1 MSFLLFVKVTAET
14 PKNKEHHKGM
24 LNMGAE
30 NYLSLPE
37 PNLEVFPGE
46 LNPPGSRAER
56 AGWAWCPDKDRAR
69 RGEGQASARRKARR
83 EPSSKGGGAVG
94 GRREKAGA
102 LMLAD
107 RNRASPRIS
116 R

>member
-1 MSFLLFVKVTAET
+1 MSFLLFAKVTAET

-46 LNPPGSRAER
+46 LKPPGSRAER
-56 AGWAWCPDKDRAR
+56 AGWACCPDRTGQR
-69 RGEGQASARRKARR
+69 LGEGQASARGKARR
-83 EPSSKGGGAVG
+83 EPSSKDGGAVG
-94 GRREKAGA
+94 RRRKKAGA
-102 LMLAD
+102 LMLAAGIG
-107 RNRASPRIS
+107 RV
-116 R
+116 